1 MFASGYSILNDC
13 VDHPDFLRF
22 LSGGGKIEDRLSMLQ
37 RHLNSGEAVCARLHG
52 DVLYIT
58 ENLLD
63 RDAPCILVSRNTM
76 QHGSGQYIRQLRR
89 GDVLIQVFDHGAT
102 DEEEARDRLGYGS
115 TDTRVWFCKEGR
127 VLLC

>member
-1 MFASGYSILNDC
+1 MFSNSYVNLNNC
-13 VDHPDFLRF
+13 VDHPAF
-22 LSGGGKIEDRLSMLQ
+22 LSLLSGPYKLEDRMADLQ
-37 RHLNSGEAVCARLHG
+37 LYLNAGEAVCARLHG